1 MHLKLFLIYFSDF
14 GHCEVNFMASWS
26 LKPALRALLGKD
38 IDASGHWVPHLEDD
52 EDKWNQRPEPTLL
65 GQW

>member
-1 MHLKLFLIYFSDF
+1 
-14 GHCEVNFMASWS
+14 MAFWS
-26 LKPALRALLGKD
+26 LKPALRASLGKD
-38 IDASGHWVPHLEDD
+38 IDASGHWVPNLEDD